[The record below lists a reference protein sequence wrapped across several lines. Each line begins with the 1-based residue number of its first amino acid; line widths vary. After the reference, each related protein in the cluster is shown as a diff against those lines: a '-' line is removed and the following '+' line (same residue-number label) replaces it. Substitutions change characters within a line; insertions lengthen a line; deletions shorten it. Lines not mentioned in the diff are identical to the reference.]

1 MTLEISPSMADDVMV
16 SLPVA
21 ASCLRRKSRPQ
32 SALADPRLGQHP
44 EISQH
49 R

>member
-21 ASCLRRKSRPQ
+21 ASCLRRKSRSQ
-32 SALADPRLGQHP
+32 SALD
-44 EISQH
+44 
-49 R
+49 